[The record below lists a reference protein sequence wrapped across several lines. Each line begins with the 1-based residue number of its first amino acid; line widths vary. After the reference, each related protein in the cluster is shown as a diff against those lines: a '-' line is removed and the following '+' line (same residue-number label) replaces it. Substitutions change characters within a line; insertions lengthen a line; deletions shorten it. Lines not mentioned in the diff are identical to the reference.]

1 MFYNEYSK
9 EKLQEELEGLYK
21 EYNKIKESGI
31 SLDMSRGKPGPDQ
44 LDLSMDM
51 LDVFNSESDLKA
63 SNGFD
68 CRNYGV
74 LDGIPEAKKMM
85 ADIMECNPEN
95 VIIGGNASLNLMY
108 DAISRAYTHG
118 IMGETPWCKLDKVK
132 WLCPVPGYDRH
143 FGITEHFGIEM
154 INIPLKEDGPDMDMI
169 EELVS
174 KDASIKGIWCVPK
187 YENPT
192 GLSYSDEVV
201 KRMAALKPA
210 AKDFRIFWDNAYAI
224 HHLYDEEEKQDTILN
239 IIDEC
244 KKAGNEDMVYE
255 FASTSKV
262 TFPGSGIAAIASSVA
277 NVDEIKKRMSVQ
289 TIGFDKMNQLRH
301 VKYFK
306 NAEGVK
312 KHMAKHAA
320 KLRPKFEAVL
330 KMLDAEL
337 DGYGIASWTKPNGGY
352 FISFDV
358 MEGCAKKVVNMCKEA
373 GMVLT
378 GAGAPFPYGIDPKDS
393 NIRIA
398 PSYPSPEEL
407 IDASKIL
414 IVCTKIA
421 AIEKL
426 LETK

>member
-1 MFYNEYSK
+1 
-9 EKLQEELEGLYK
+9 
-21 EYNKIKESGI
+21 
-31 SLDMSRGKPGPDQ
+31 
-44 LDLSMDM
+44 
-51 LDVFNSESDLKA
+51 
-63 SNGFD
+63 
-68 CRNYGV
+68 
-74 LDGIPEAKKMM
+74 
-85 ADIMECNPEN
+85 
-95 VIIGGNASLNLMY
+95 
-108 DAISRAYTHG
+108 
-118 IMGETPWCKLDKVK
+118 
-132 WLCPVPGYDRH
+132 
-143 FGITEHFGIEM
+143 
-154 INIPLKEDGPDMDMI
+154 
-169 EELVS
+169 
-174 KDASIKGIWCVPK
+174 
-187 YENPT
+187 
-192 GLSYSDEVV
+192 
-201 KRMAALKPA
+201 
-210 AKDFRIFWDNAYAI
+210 
-224 HHLYDEEEKQDTILN
+224 
-239 IIDEC
+239 
-244 KKAGNEDMVYE
+244 MVYE

-312 KHMAKHAA
+312 KHMVKHAA

-337 DGYGIASWTKPNGGY
+337 DGYGIATWTKPNGGY